1 MNFDEILNKYRSDSE
16 SKFEQ
21 GTKFEQLMKRF
32 LQVYPMYRGKFSDIW
47 LWNEFPYRDEISSK
61 DIGIDLV
68 TRTIEGEFWAVQCK
82 FFNEDIEIDK
92 PAVDSF
98 ITTSGNSFK
107 VDGIDKNFSLKLWI
121 DTTKKVSQK
130 C

>member
-1 MNFDEILNKYRSDSE
+1 MTNFDEILDKYRNDSE
-16 SKFEQ
+16 NKFEQ

-82 FFNEDIEIDK
+82 FFNEE
-92 PAVDSF
+92 
-98 ITTSGNSFK
+98 N
-107 VDGIDKNFSLKLWI
+107 
-121 DTTKKVSQK
+121 
-130 C
+130 